1 MDIIKGIKNE
11 ELLKVV
17 SKKNNDLITK
27 ITEEFLNDYGVSI
40 LNSCLPNSIISQWYL
55 IDKCLEED
63 RGESV
68 TIFES
73 PNYQR
78 HPGSSLFDFTAN
90 VIRRTLVKNNLDSLV
105 DDLANMEVFDIPLEN
120 GDIMLNYTYRV
131 REIGFK
137 INHSIIERYMN
148 EMNKIYGEMY
158 GIDDFVG
165 FSDDNIEAFK
175 PTTLEYE
182 SKSGFNGGKKE
193 VRVGPITFSIYSYIG
208 FITEYLVNNPQ
219 IKYWNMKLKCE
230 EFIKK
235 VCELEF
241 ELELC
246 QSSGPLS
253 TFAK

>member
-1 MDIIKGIKNE
+1 MEIEKGIKNE

-17 SKKNNDLITK
+17 SKKNNELITK
-27 ITEEFLNDYGVSI
+27 ITEEFLHDYEV
-40 LNSCLPNSIISQWYL
+40 SCLPKSIISQWYL

-73 PNYQR
+73 PNYWW
-78 HPGSSLFDFTAN
+78 HPNESLFDFTAN
-90 VIRRTLVKNNLDSLV
+90 VIRRTLVKNNLESLV
-105 DDLANMEVFDIPLEN
+105 DDLANTEWSDVSLEN
-120 GDIMLNYTYRV
+120 GDTMSNYIYRI

-148 EMNKIYGEMY
+148 EFNKLNKIH
-158 GIDDFVG
+158 DA
-165 FSDDNIEAFK
+165 NIEVFK

-182 SKSGFNGGKKE
+182 SKSGFNGGKEE
-193 VRVGPITFSIYSYIG
+193 VRVGPINFSIYSYIG

-219 IKYWNMKLKCE
+219 IKHWNMMLKFE
-230 EFIKK
+230 ELLKII
-235 VCELEF
+235 CDLESELE
-241 ELELC
+241 EMD
-246 QSSGPLS
+246 

>member
-1 MDIIKGIKNE
+1 MDIINGIKNE

-17 SKKNNDLITK
+17 SKKNNELIIK
-27 ITEEFLNDYGVSI
+27 ITEELLHDYEI
-40 LNSCLPNSIISQWYL
+40 SCLPKSIISQWYL

-73 PNYQR
+73 PNYWW
-78 HPGSSLFDFTAN
+78 HPNESLFDFTAN

-105 DDLANMEVFDIPLEN
+105 DELTNMEWSEMPLEN
-120 GDIMLNYTYRV
+120 GDTTTNYTYRI

-148 EMNKIYGEMY
+148 EMNKMY
-158 GIDDFVG
+158 GKMYGDV
-165 FSDDNIEAFK
+165 EAFK

-193 VRVGPITFSIYSYIG
+193 VRVGPITLSIYSYIV
-208 FITEYLVNNPQ
+208 FITDYLINNPQ
-219 IKYWNMKLKCE
+219 IKHWNMMLKCE
-230 EFIKK
+230 EM
-235 VCELEF
+235 EEM
-241 ELELC
+241 
-246 QSSGPLS
+246 S
-253 TFAK
+253 